1 MKYLKRFPPVLAL
14 AMLAGCSGEPAPDA
28 VGVTTPAVQTPAVTE
43 PEAEPAP
50 APAAGE
56 DAAPDAQARGQAAM
70 REFGDRLRN
79 ELRAAMSEDGAAGA
93 VSFCHDQAPRI
104 ADEVMATHGV
114 RLGRVAVADRNRNP
128 GNAHGGWQGELLDS
142 FQQAVD
148 TGGAPE
154 AQMAVI
160 RDDVPAG
167 VQLRLARGIRVE
179 AACLMCHGDNI
190 APPIAKRLA
199 ALYPDDRATGF
210 LEGDLRGLVWV
221 EVPEAGDARP

>member
-1 MKYLKRFPPVLAL
+1 MKGMKRYSPVLAL
-14 AMLAGCSGEPAPDA
+14 ALLAGCGGQAA
-28 VGVTTPAVQTPAVTE
+28 
-43 PEAEPAP
+43 PEAEATASTESDVVAEAEPVSAQEP
-50 APAAGE
+50 
-56 DAAPDAQARGQAAM
+56 APDAQARGQAAM

-104 ADEVMATHGV
+104 ADEVMAAHGV
-114 RLGRVAVADRNRNP
+114 RLGRVAVAGRNRNP

-160 RDDVPAG
+160 RDQVPAG
-167 VQLRLARGIRVE
+167 VELRMARGIRVE

-190 APPIAKRLA
+190 APPIAERLA
-199 ALYPDDRATGF
+199 ALYPEDRATGF

-221 EVPEAGDARP
+221 EVPAATEATP

>member
-1 MKYLKRFPPVLAL
+1 MKGMKHYSPVLAL
-14 AMLAGCSGEPAPDA
+14 ALLAGCGGEAA
-28 VGVTTPAVQTPAVTE
+28 
-43 PEAEPAP
+43 PEAEATAPPEPEVVAQAAPVPADEP
-50 APAAGE
+50 
-56 DAAPDAQARGQAAM
+56 APDAQARGQAAM

-79 ELRAAMSEDGAAGA
+79 ELRAAMSEDGPAGA

-114 RLGRVAVADRNRNP
+114 RLGRVAVAGRNRNP

-160 RDDVPAG
+160 RDQVPAG
-167 VQLRLARGIRVE
+167 VELRMARGIRVE

-190 APPIAKRLA
+190 APPIAERLA
-199 ALYPDDRATGF
+199 ALYPEDRATGF

-221 EVPEAGDARP
+221 EVPAATETNP

>member
-1 MKYLKRFPPVLAL
+1 MKGMKRYSPVLAL
-14 AMLAGCSGEPAPDA
+14 ALLAGCAGEAA
-28 VGVTTPAVQTPAVTE
+28 
-43 PEAEPAP
+43 PEAEATAP
-50 APAAGE
+50 PEPEVVAQAAPVPAGE
-56 DAAPDAQARGQAAM
+56 PAPDAQARGQAAM

-79 ELRAAMSEDGAAGA
+79 ELRAAMSEDGPAGA

-114 RLGRVAVADRNRNP
+114 RLGRVAVAGRNRNP

-160 RDDVPAG
+160 RDQVPAG
-167 VQLRLARGIRVE
+167 VELRMARGIRVE

-190 APPIAKRLA
+190 APPIAERLA
-199 ALYPDDRATGF
+199 ALYPEDRATGF

-221 EVPEAGDARP
+221 EVPAATETNP

>member
-1 MKYLKRFPPVLAL
+1 MKGMTRYSPVLAL
-14 AMLAGCSGEPAPDA
+14 AMLAGCGSEPAPEDVA
-28 VGVTTPAVQTPAVTE
+28 TPAAETAAVPE
-43 PEAEPAP
+43 PEPTPAP
-50 APAAGE
+50 APAPAE
-56 DAAPDAQARGQAAM
+56 EAIPDAQARGQAAM

-79 ELRAAMSEDGAAGA
+79 ELRAAMSQDGAAGA

-114 RLGRVAVADRNRNP
+114 RLGRVAVAGRNRNP

-142 FQQAVD
+142 FQLAVN

-154 AQMAVI
+154 SQMAVI

-167 VQLRLARGIRVE
+167 VELRLARGIRVE

-190 APPIAKRLA
+190 APPIAERLA
-199 ALYPDDRATGF
+199 ALYPEDRATGF

-221 EVPEAGDARP
+221 EVPAATESTP

>member
-1 MKYLKRFPPVLAL
+1 MKGMTRYSPVLAL
-14 AMLAGCSGEPAPDA
+14 AMLAGCGSEPAPEDVA
-28 VGVTTPAVQTPAVTE
+28 TPAAETAAVPE
-43 PEAEPAP
+43 PEPTPAP
-50 APAAGE
+50 APAPAE
-56 DAAPDAQARGQAAM
+56 EATPDAQARGQAAM

-79 ELRAAMSEDGAAGA
+79 ELRAAMSQDGAAGA

-114 RLGRVAVADRNRNP
+114 RLGRVAVAGRNRNP

-142 FQQAVD
+142 FQLAVN

-154 AQMAVI
+154 SQMAVI

-167 VQLRLARGIRVE
+167 VELRLARGIRVE

-190 APPIAKRLA
+190 APPIAERLA
-199 ALYPDDRATGF
+199 ALYPEDRATGF

-221 EVPEAGDARP
+221 EVPAATEAQP

>member
-1 MKYLKRFPPVLAL
+1 M
-14 AMLAGCSGEPAPDA
+14 
-28 VGVTTPAVQTPAVTE
+28 
-43 PEAEPAP
+43 
-50 APAAGE
+50 
-56 DAAPDAQARGQAAM
+56 PDAQARGQAAM

-104 ADEVMATHGV
+104 ADEVMVAHGV
-114 RLGRVAVADRNRNP
+114 RLGRVAVAGRNRNP

-160 RDDVPAG
+160 RDQVPAG
-167 VQLRLARGIRVE
+167 VELRMARGIRVE

-190 APPIAKRLA
+190 APPIAERLA
-199 ALYPDDRATGF
+199 ALYPEDRATGF
-210 LEGDLRGLVWV
+210 LEGDLRGLIWA
-221 EVPEAGDARP
+221 EVPANPGTTP